1 MTAAPDFYAS
11 LGVDRAASKESIIAA
26 FRRLAMKW
34 HPDRHVNP
42 ADKAEAEKQFK
53 IIKTAYET
61 LSDDSKRERYDRENF
76 VRPQTYHEF
85 TQKRREQPQW
95 GREYYERNSEEAE
108 HQRRASARRGADVNK
123 KVAVTIAEAVNGTRI
138 SFEETVVEHC
148 TQCVGQRGEW
158 VQCGRCNG
166 FLKYSRRNIC
176 PVCQN
181 SGKEWVNCGP
191 CNGVGTVTRNRKITV
206 RTPAGMVDGSVLTV
220 RERGKQSEHGGLN
233 GDLHITI
240 SIKPETGWKRKGID
254 LSATLKLP
262 YSTALLGGKVD
273 VPLPTGK
280 TVQVQVPART
290 NTGKKIRLTGQGLFD
305 AANDKRGDILLSVS
319 IVLPAS
325 RRKLTPEMEALLR
338 QIDGVEP

>member
-1 MTAAPDFYAS
+1 
-11 LGVDRAASKESIIAA
+11 
-26 FRRLAMKW
+26 
-34 HPDRHVNP
+34 
-42 ADKAEAEKQFK
+42 
-53 IIKTAYET
+53 
-61 LSDDSKRERYDRENF
+61 
-76 VRPQTYHEF
+76 
-85 TQKRREQPQW
+85 
-95 GREYYERNSEEAE
+95 
-108 HQRRASARRGADVNK
+108 
-123 KVAVTIAEAVNGTRI
+123 
-138 SFEETVVEHC
+138 
-148 TQCVGQRGEW
+148 
-158 VQCGRCNG
+158 
-166 FLKYSRRNIC
+166 
-176 PVCQN
+176 
-181 SGKEWVNCGP
+181 
-191 CNGVGTVTRNRKITV
+191 
-206 RTPAGMVDGSVLTV
+206 VLTV